1 MKNQADRI
9 SSDFLAVGVS
19 VRPYGCQSPQFSVLE
34 NLNSGADDFCFPGCP
49 RNVAFNKRR
58 YFFSELTARESPA
71 AKIISKV
78 SDKQDP

>member
-34 NLNSGADDFCFPGCP
+34 NLNSGVDDFWFP
-49 RNVAFNKRR
+49 VARAMLHSINAEVF
-58 YFFSELTARESPA
+58 L
-71 AKIISKV
+71 
-78 SDKQDP
+78 